1 MSGLNT
7 SANPIVVARPD
18 REASGSRARRAVWI
32 VALVV
37 LFSTAAIY
45 ESTHLSALTRPEVW
59 VHLRT
64 GSWILENR
72 AIPHTGLFS
81 QYPNLAWSDS
91 SWLFDAMLG
100 GTYKLFGL
108 RAIPILLMLLKMVIA
123 AGTFLLAY
131 SRRGDFW
138 KAVALSVL
146 AQYVLSGLQPLPYV
160 FSILFF
166 AIELGL
172 LVGSRRSGSARGLW
186 LLPLLFFVWAN
197 LHIQFGAG
205 LVMLGVFLI
214 ASLIEHWLRS
224 MDVNW
229 MSRRIV
235 LLPLIQVSAISAA
248 SLLATFATPYGFR
261 LLPAV
266 FRTLYSDVAFEH
278 FAEMASMSFRR
289 PQDYLLMLLVMFAF
303 LALGRR
309 RSLEVFELFILLGGT
324 AVAFRIQRDTW
335 LALLPAI
342 VVLSTTSFVEFRE
355 NDSQSKTLRA
365 WEWGAV
371 AATTAMVLVVAMVRL
386 PDRNA
391 LMNRISQNFPVRAC
405 DYIASSSLSKPLF
418 NEYSWG
424 SFLTWY
430 LPEYPVV
437 VDSRAELYGGDMLTK
452 YFDVVGGKERLDF
465 DPMVAGAGTLLL
477 ERNSAMAKAMKDL
490 PALSSQYRLVYSDE
504 LADVFVPT
512 NNER

>member
-1 MSGLNT
+1 LNS

-18 REASGSRARRAVWI
+18 REVSRSHARLAVRI
-32 VALVV
+32 VALVL

-64 GSWILENR
+64 GNWILDNR

-81 QYPNLAWSDS
+81 QYSNLAWTDS
-91 SWLFDAMLG
+91 SWLFDALLG
-100 GTYKLFGL
+100 VAYRLFGL
-108 RAIPILLMLLKMVIA
+108 HAIPILLMLLKALVA

-138 KAVALSVL
+138 KAVALSAL

-166 AIELGL
+166 AIELRL
-172 LVGSRRSGSARGLW
+172 LVSSRNSSSARGLW
-186 LLPLLFFVWAN
+186 LLPLLFFGWAN

-205 LVMLGVFLI
+205 LVMLAVFLI
-214 ASLIEHWLRS
+214 ASLIEHWLRV
-224 MDVNW
+224 MDVKW
-229 MSRRIV
+229 LSRRIV
-235 LLPLIQVSAISAA
+235 PLPLVQVSAISVA

-278 FAEMASMSFRR
+278 FAEVASMSFRR
-289 PQDYLLMLLVMFAF
+289 PEDYLLMLLVMFAF

-309 RSLEVFELFILLGGT
+309 RSLEAFELFILLGGT

-342 VVLSTTSFVEFRE
+342 VVLSRASFVEFGKNE
-355 NDSQSKTLRA
+355 SQGTRVRA
-365 WEWGAV
+365 WERGAV
-371 AATTAMVLVVAMVRL
+371 AAVTALVLIVGMAQL
-386 PDRNA
+386 PDSKA
-391 LMNRISQNFPVRAC
+391 LMNRISQNFPVKAC
-405 DYIASSSLSKPLF
+405 DYIVANTLSKPLF

-437 VDSRAELYGGDMLTK
+437 VDSRVELYGDDMLTK
-452 YFDVVGGKERLDF
+452 YFDVVGGKERLDS
-465 DPMVAGAGTLLL
+465 DPMVARAGTLLL
-477 ERNSAMAKAMKDL
+477 ERNSAMAKALKLL
-490 PALSSQYRLVYSDE
+490 PALSSQYRLVYSDD
-504 LADVFVPT
+504 LADIFVPT
-512 NNER
+512 RNER

>member
-1 MSGLNT
+1 M
-7 SANPIVVARPD
+7 RPD
-18 REASGSRARRAVWI
+18 REASGSLVRRVVWI

-59 VHLRT
+59 VHLRA
-64 GSWILENR
+64 GSWILESR

-81 QYPNLAWSDS
+81 QYPNLAWTDS
-91 SWLFDAMLG
+91 SWLFDALLG
-100 GTYKLFGL
+100 VTYKLFGL
-108 RAIPILLMLLKMVIA
+108 RAIPILLMLLKAGIA
-123 AGTFLLAY
+123 AGTFVLAY
-131 SRRGDFW
+131 SRRGYFW
-138 KAVALSVL
+138 KAVALSAL

-166 AIELGL
+166 AIELRL
-172 LVGSRRSGSARGLW
+172 LVSSRHSGSTRGLW
-186 LLPLLFFVWAN
+186 FLPPLFFVWAN

-205 LVMLGVFLI
+205 LVMLAVFLI
-214 ASLIEHWLRS
+214 ASFIEHWLRR

-229 MSRRIV
+229 LSRRIV
-235 LLPLIQVSAISAA
+235 PLPLIQVSVISAA

-278 FAEMASMSFRR
+278 FAEMASLSFRQ

-309 RSLEVFELFILLGGT
+309 RSLEVFELFMLLAGT

-342 VVLSTTSFVEFRE
+342 VVLSRASFVELRE
-355 NDSQSKTLRA
+355 NESQGTRVRA

-371 AATTAMVLVVAMVRL
+371 AAITAMVLVVAMVRL

-391 LMNRISQNFPVRAC
+391 LMNRIGQNFPVKAC
-405 DYIASSSLSKPLF
+405 DYIASNGLSKPLF

-437 VDSRAELYGGDMLTK
+437 VDSRAELYGDDMLTK
-452 YFDVVGGKERLDF
+452 YFDVVGGKERLDS
-465 DPMVAGAGTLLL
+465 DPMVARAGTLLL
-477 ERNSAMAKAMKDL
+477 ERNSAMAKALRDL

-504 LADVFVPT
+504 HADVFVPLKDQS
-512 NNER
+512 R